1 MTTSV
6 NPLTSHQYWESLRA
20 QGFSLPQCQ
29 ACKEFHF
36 YLRPA
41 CPACGSLDIQAVV
54 TSGRG
59 NVYSFSIVYRAP
71 SPEFEKDVPYVV
83 AIVATDEKAISRFTS
98 ELDSAVVMVNASTR
112 FTDGSEFGFGAEIG
126 ISTQKL
132 HARGPMGLQELT
144 TSTYVVVGDG
154 HTRH

>member
-6 NPLTSHQYWESLRA
+6 NPLTSHQYWESLRT
-20 QGFSLPQCQ
+20 QGFCLPQCQ

-41 CPACGSLDIQAVV
+41 CPACGSLNIQAVV

-71 SPEFEKDVPYVV
+71 SPAFEKDVPYVV
-83 AIVATDEKAISRFTS
+83 AIVATDEGPHLMTRLIKVKPEEVTVGMR
-98 ELDSAVVMVNASTR
+98 VMVSGWRTR
-112 FTDGSEFGFGAEIG
+112 DEPVERVSEGAAPPLFEPE
-126 ISTQKL
+126 SL
-132 HARGPMGLQELT
+132 
-144 TSTYVVVGDG
+144 
-154 HTRH
+154 

>member
-1 MTTSV
+1 MTTPV
-6 NPLTSHQYWESLRA
+6 NPLSGHQYWESLRA

-71 SPEFEKDVPYVV
+71 SPAFEKDVPYVV
-83 AIVATDEKAISRFTS
+83 AIVATDEGPH
-98 ELDSAVVMVNASTR
+98 LMTR
-112 FTDGSEFGFGAEIG
+112 LIKVKPEE
-126 ISTQKL
+126 
-132 HARGPMGLQELT
+132 
-144 TSTYVVVGDG
+144 VVVGMRVMVSG
-154 HTRH
+154 WRTRGEPAERVSEGVAPPLFEPESL

>member
-1 MTTSV
+1 MTTPV
-6 NPLTSHQYWESLRA
+6 NPLSGHQYWESLRA

-41 CPACGSLDIQAVV
+41 CPACGSLDIQTVV

-83 AIVATDEKAISRFTS
+83 AIVATDEGPH
-98 ELDSAVVMVNASTR
+98 LMTR
-112 FTDGSEFGFGAEIG
+112 LIKVKPEE
-126 ISTQKL
+126 
-132 HARGPMGLQELT
+132 
-144 TSTYVVVGDG
+144 VVVGMRVMVSG
-154 HTRH
+154 WRTRDEPVERVSEGAAPPLFEPESL

>member
-1 MTTSV
+1 MTTPV
-6 NPLTSHQYWESLRA
+6 NPLSSHQYWESLRA

-29 ACKEFHF
+29 TCKEFHF

-71 SPEFEKDVPYVV
+71 SPAFEKDVPYVV
-83 AIVATDEKAISRFTS
+83 AIVATDEGPHLMTRLIKVKPEEVTVGMR
-98 ELDSAVVMVNASTR
+98 VMVNGWRTR
-112 FTDGSEFGFGAEIG
+112 GEPVERVSEGQLRLCL
-126 ISTQKL
+126 SL
-132 HARGPMGLQELT
+132 SRCN
-144 TSTYVVVGDG
+144 V
-154 HTRH
+154 

>member
-1 MTTSV
+1 MTTPV
-6 NPLTSHQYWESLRA
+6 NPLSGHQYWESLRA

-41 CPACGSLDIQAVV
+41 CPACGSLDIKAVV

-83 AIVATDEKAISRFTS
+83 AIVATDEGPH
-98 ELDSAVVMVNASTR
+98 LMTR
-112 FTDGSEFGFGAEIG
+112 LIKVKPEE
-126 ISTQKL
+126 
-132 HARGPMGLQELT
+132 
-144 TSTYVVVGDG
+144 VVVGMRVMVSG
-154 HTRH
+154 WRTRDEPVEWVSEGTAPPLFEPESL

>member
-1 MTTSV
+1 MTTPV
-6 NPLTSHQYWESLRA
+6 NPLSSHQYWESLRA

-29 ACKEFHF
+29 TCKEFHF

-71 SPEFEKDVPYVV
+71 SPAFEKDVPYVV
-83 AIVATDEKAISRFTS
+83 AIVATDEGPHLMTRLIKVKPEEVTVGMR
-98 ELDSAVVMVNASTR
+98 VMVNGWRTR
-112 FTDGSEFGFGAEIG
+112 GEPVERVSEGAAPSLFEPE
-126 ISTQKL
+126 SL
-132 HARGPMGLQELT
+132 
-144 TSTYVVVGDG
+144 
-154 HTRH
+154 

>member
-1 MTTSV
+1 MTTPV
-6 NPLTSHQYWESLRA
+6 NPLSGHQYWESLRA

-83 AIVATDEKAISRFTS
+83 AIVATDEGPH
-98 ELDSAVVMVNASTR
+98 LMTR
-112 FTDGSEFGFGAEIG
+112 LIKVKPEE
-126 ISTQKL
+126 
-132 HARGPMGLQELT
+132 
-144 TSTYVVVGDG
+144 VVVGMRVMVSG
-154 HTRH
+154 WRTRDEPVERMSEGAAPPLFEPESF

>member
-6 NPLTSHQYWESLRA
+6 NPLTSHQYWESLRT
-20 QGFSLPQCQ
+20 QGFCLPQCQ

-41 CPACGSLDIQAVV
+41 CPACGSLNIQAVV

-71 SPEFEKDVPYVV
+71 SPAFEKDVPYVV
-83 AIVATDEKAISRFTS
+83 AIVATDEGPHLMTRLIKVKPEEVTVGMR
-98 ELDSAVVMVNASTR
+98 VMVNGWRTR
-112 FTDGSEFGFGAEIG
+112 GEPVERVSEGAAPPLFEPE
-126 ISTQKL
+126 SL
-132 HARGPMGLQELT
+132 
-144 TSTYVVVGDG
+144 
-154 HTRH
+154 

>member
-1 MTTSV
+1 MTTPV
-6 NPLTSHQYWESLRA
+6 NPLSGHQYWESLRA

-59 NVYSFSIVYRAP
+59 NVYSFSIVYRSP
-71 SPEFEKDVPYVV
+71 SPAFEKDVPYVV
-83 AIVATDEKAISRFTS
+83 AIVATDEGPHLMTRLIKVKPEEVTVGMR
-98 ELDSAVVMVNASTR
+98 VMVNGWRTCGEPAER
-112 FTDGSEFGFGAEIG
+112 VSEGVAPPLFEPE
-126 ISTQKL
+126 SL
-132 HARGPMGLQELT
+132 
-144 TSTYVVVGDG
+144 
-154 HTRH
+154 

>member
-1 MTTSV
+1 MTTPM
-6 NPLTSHQYWESLRA
+6 NPLSGHQYWESLRA

-29 ACKEFHF
+29 ACKAFHF

-83 AIVATDEKAISRFTS
+83 AIVATDEGPHLMTRLIKVKPEEVTVGMR
-98 ELDSAVVMVNASTR
+98 VMVSGWRTR
-112 FTDGSEFGFGAEIG
+112 DEPVERMSEGAAPPLFEPE
-126 ISTQKL
+126 SL
-132 HARGPMGLQELT
+132 
-144 TSTYVVVGDG
+144 
-154 HTRH
+154 

>member
-1 MTTSV
+1 MTTPV
-6 NPLTSHQYWESLRA
+6 NPLSGHQYWESLRA

-71 SPEFEKDVPYVV
+71 SPAFEKDVPYVV
-83 AIVATDEKAISRFTS
+83 AIVATDEGPHLMTRLIKVKPEEVTVGMR
-98 ELDSAVVMVNASTR
+98 VMVNGWRTR
-112 FTDGSEFGFGAEIG
+112 GEPVERVSEGAAPPLFEPE
-126 ISTQKL
+126 SL
-132 HARGPMGLQELT
+132 
-144 TSTYVVVGDG
+144 
-154 HTRH
+154 

>member
-1 MTTSV
+1 MTTPM
-6 NPLTSHQYWESLRA
+6 NPLSGHQYWESLRA

-83 AIVATDEKAISRFTS
+83 AIVATDEGPHLMTRLIKVKPEEVTVGMR
-98 ELDSAVVMVNASTR
+98 VMVSGWRTR
-112 FTDGSEFGFGAEIG
+112 DEPVERMSEGAAPPLFEPE
-126 ISTQKL
+126 SL
-132 HARGPMGLQELT
+132 
-144 TSTYVVVGDG
+144 
-154 HTRH
+154 

>member
-6 NPLTSHQYWESLRA
+6 NPLTSHQYWESLRT
-20 QGFSLPQCQ
+20 QGFCLPQCQ

-41 CPACGSLDIQAVV
+41 CPACGSLNIQAVV

-71 SPEFEKDVPYVV
+71 SPAFEKDVPYVV
-83 AIVATDEKAISRFTS
+83 AIVATDEGPHLMTRLIKVKPEEVTVGMR
-98 ELDSAVVMVNASTR
+98 VMVSGWRTR
-112 FTDGSEFGFGAEIG
+112 DEPAERLSDGVAPPLFEPES
-126 ISTQKL
+126 L
-132 HARGPMGLQELT
+132 
-144 TSTYVVVGDG
+144 
-154 HTRH
+154 

>member
-1 MTTSV
+1 MATHV
-6 NPLTSHQYWESLRA
+6 NSLSSHQYWESLRA

-59 NVYSFSIVYRAP
+59 IVYSFSIVYRAP
-71 SPEFEKDVPYVV
+71 SPAFEKDVPYVV
-83 AIVATDEKAISRFTS
+83 AIVATDEGPHLMTRLINVKP
-98 ELDSAVVMVNASTR
+98 EEVAVGMRVMVNGWRTSDESAERIS
-112 FTDGSEFGFGAEIG
+112 DGVAPPLFEPES
-126 ISTQKL
+126 L
-132 HARGPMGLQELT
+132 
-144 TSTYVVVGDG
+144 
-154 HTRH
+154 

>member
-1 MTTSV
+1 MTTPV
-6 NPLTSHQYWESLRA
+6 NPLSGHQYWESLRA

-83 AIVATDEKAISRFTS
+83 AIVATDEGPHLMTRLIKVKPEEVTVGMR
-98 ELDSAVVMVNASTR
+98 VMVSGWRTR
-112 FTDGSEFGFGAEIG
+112 DEPVERMSEGAAPPLFEPE
-126 ISTQKL
+126 SL
-132 HARGPMGLQELT
+132 
-144 TSTYVVVGDG
+144 
-154 HTRH
+154 

>member
-1 MTTSV
+1 M
-6 NPLTSHQYWESLRA
+6 NPLSGPQYWESLRA

-83 AIVATDEKAISRFTS
+83 AIVATDEGPHLMTRLIKVKPEEVTVGMR
-98 ELDSAVVMVNASTR
+98 VMVSGWRTR
-112 FTDGSEFGFGAEIG
+112 DEPVERMSEGAAPPLFEPE
-126 ISTQKL
+126 SL
-132 HARGPMGLQELT
+132 
-144 TSTYVVVGDG
+144 
-154 HTRH
+154 

>member
-1 MTTSV
+1 MTTPV
-6 NPLTSHQYWESLRA
+6 NPLSGHQYWESLRA

-59 NVYSFSIVYRAP
+59 NVYSFSFVYRAP

-83 AIVATDEKAISRFTS
+83 AIVATDEGPHLMTRLIKVKPEEVTVGMR
-98 ELDSAVVMVNASTR
+98 VMVSGWRTR
-112 FTDGSEFGFGAEIG
+112 DEPVERMSEGAAPPLFEPE
-126 ISTQKL
+126 SL
-132 HARGPMGLQELT
+132 
-144 TSTYVVVGDG
+144 
-154 HTRH
+154 

>member
-1 MTTSV
+1 MTTPV
-6 NPLTSHQYWESLRA
+6 NPLSSHQYWESLRA

-29 ACKEFHF
+29 TCKEFHF

-71 SPEFEKDVPYVV
+71 SPAFEKDVPYVV
-83 AIVATDEKAISRFTS
+83 AIVATDEGPHLMTRLIKVKPEEVTVGMR
-98 ELDSAVVMVNASTR
+98 VMVNGWRTR
-112 FTDGSEFGFGAEIG
+112 GEPAERVSEGAAPPLFEPE
-126 ISTQKL
+126 SL
-132 HARGPMGLQELT
+132 
-144 TSTYVVVGDG
+144 
-154 HTRH
+154 